1 MHLNIRRQ
9 YLWDKNSGEIWMIQS
24 QILGD
29 GVGRYDI
36 VVQEDIDFK

>member
-24 QILGD
+24 QFLLD
-29 GVGRYDI
+29 GVRRYDI
-36 VVQEDIDFK
+36 VDEEDIDFK